1 MAVMRTT
8 ILPLA
13 LAVLLLVAACTPRAS
28 GGAGPPTSG
37 PTEGAGTGFTLPAE
51 GLVLQVV
58 HTGGFL
64 TPQLLAARL
73 PLVSVYADGRV
84 ITQGPQIEI
93 FPPPALPNLQVQH
106 VDAEAVSVLVD
117 RALRAGVA
125 GSADLGRPPVA
136 DLPTTRFTVV
146 TREETHVREVYALGA
161 EGPPGPPGG
170 DQPGSAPPGGPGSG
184 LTPEQQTARAELQD
198 LLRALVDPA
207 SVLPAEAV
215 GEQEQYLPAA
225 VAGIVTE
232 WTDPQTGLDTE
243 PVPWPGPPLPGAPF
257 EPRLGLSC
265 VLADGEQAQEVLA
278 AARSAS
284 TATPWLS
291 EDGRR
296 WSVALRPLLPHEKD
310 CADLA
315 QW

>member
-28 GGAGPPTSG
+28 GEAGTPAPGT
-37 PTEGAGTGFTLPAE
+37 TEGASTEFTLPAG

-58 HTGGFL
+58 HTDGFL
-64 TPQLLAARL
+64 TPQLLAARP

-106 VDAEAVSVLVD
+106 VDAEAVSLLVD

-146 TREETHVREVYALGA
+146 TREETSVREVYALGA
-161 EGPPGPPGG
+161 EGPPDP
-170 DQPGSAPPGGPGSG
+170 PGSARPDSPGSG
-184 LTPEQQTARAELQD
+184 LTEEQQAARTELQD

-207 SVLPAEAV
+207 SALPAETV

-232 WTDPQTGLDTE
+232 WADPQTGLDQE
-243 PVPWPGPPLPGAPF
+243 PVPWPGPRLPGSPL

-278 AARSAS
+278 AARSAG

-296 WSVALRPLLPHEKD
+296 WSVALRPLMPHEKD